1 MFDISF
7 SELALCFVVALVV
20 LGPERLPKV
29 ARTVGRW
36 SGQARAYM
44 RNLSN
49 ELERETSVADIKR
62 QFQEAQQALRES
74 KSAIEES
81 ARSLTSDV
89 KDRITPATTRAD
101 ITAAA
106 NAAASEADA
115 IDAATAIP
123 PAPTATA
130 DAPAA
135 APTPTPTEVTPAPA
149 AEPPK
154 PRPAPPPEAQY
165 P

>member
-7 SELALCFVVALVV
+7 SELALCFIVALVV

-44 RNLSN
+44 RNLST

-62 QFQEAQQALRES
+62 QFQEAQQALLDS
-74 KSAIEES
+74 KAALENSTRA
-81 ARSLTSDV
+81 LTSEV
-89 KDRITPATTRAD
+89 RERIQPPSETPA
-101 ITAAA
+101 
-106 NAAASEADA
+106 
-115 IDAATAIP
+115 
-123 PAPTATA
+123 APTAE
-130 DAPAA
+130 AA
-135 APTPTPTEVTPAPA
+135 AAAATPLLPAPA
-149 AEPPK
+149 
-154 PRPAPPPEAQY
+154 PAPPVEQKPADAGTAAPRAPVPPSEQQY